1 MSDLLREFCPV
12 GNIFHFFNF
21 TTSRTDSECSKSSAL
36 YTKFP
41 EKQDI
46 TDTCTL
52 SAVHC
57 YFACTVLERSEEMAR
72 LDQAD
77 RKATVIKIPL
87 FRTSVSRKA
96 SQKSQHVK
104 P

>member
-12 GNIFHFFNF
+12 GNIFHFLNL

-72 LDQAD
+72 LVQAD
-77 RKATVIKIPL
+77 RKATVIKITTL
-87 FRTSVSRKA
+87 
-96 SQKSQHVK
+96 
-104 P
+104 